1 MRCLLVAVASNNNNI
16 EKNKN
21 RMINL
26 MKQYSGQAD
35 ILLFGE
41 AYLQGFY
48 AMEFN
53 YDEDSKKAIYL
64 DNDAI
69 SDNAAIMNETVISDN
84 SVIHE
89 ITKAAADN
97 KIAVSFG
104 FFEKAEGKIYSSQ
117 ITISSEGKIIDLYRR
132 VSPGWKEPDA
142 DGHYAEGESF
152 HTFCYLGQKILV
164 GICGDLWDNANIA
177 AIRELD
183 PDVVFWPVY
192 TDFNVE
198 KWNTVLKSE
207 YAKQVKDIPAVAL
220 YVNSVCMDQE
230 GEDLAKGGAAVFYE
244 GEIVQEV
251 PAGSEQMLLIKVD
264 SYVGVH
270 ATLSEEEL
278 FEKLRIAKEHSKQG
292 KQSEAKAVIADI
304 RSKYEL

>member
-1 MRCLLVAVASNNNNI
+1 MRCLLAAVASNNNNI

-53 YDEDSKKAIYL
+53 YDGDSKKAIYL

-69 SDNAAIMNETVISDN
+69 SDNAAIS
-84 SVIHE
+84 E
-89 ITKAAADN
+89 IAKAAADS

-117 ITISSEGKIIDLYRR
+117 VTISAEGKIIDLYRR
-132 VSPGWKEPDA
+132 VSLGWKEPDA

-192 TDFNVE
+192 TDFNARN
-198 KWNTVLKSE
+198 WNTVLKSE
-207 YAKQVKDIPAVAL
+207 YAKQVKDIPAVVL
-220 YVNSVCMDQE
+220 YVNSVCLDQE

-244 GEIVQEV
+244 GKIVQEV
-251 PAGSEQMLLIKVD
+251 PAGSEQMLSIKVD

-292 KQSEAKAVIADI
+292 KQNEAKTVIADI